1 MIYPASI
8 APLAPYITM
17 ALVFIDGLLFG
28 IAIRKAVVSIVL
40 LVVAFMIAGFVSITF
55 IPHISTSNFVAN
67 VTKYATTYASA
78 LHFTGIDIT
87 FTVILFIVGF
97 LIGIWKG

>member
-8 APLAPYITM
+8 EPMAPYITM

-28 IAIRKAVVSIVL
+28 IAIRKAAVSVIL
-40 LVVAFMIAGFVSITF
+40 LIVAFIIAGFIDITF
-55 IPHISTSNFVAN
+55 IPHISSSSIISN
-67 VTKYATTYASA
+67 VTKYATTYAST
-78 LHFTGIDIT
+78 LHFTGLDIT

-97 LIGIWKG
+97 VIGIWKG